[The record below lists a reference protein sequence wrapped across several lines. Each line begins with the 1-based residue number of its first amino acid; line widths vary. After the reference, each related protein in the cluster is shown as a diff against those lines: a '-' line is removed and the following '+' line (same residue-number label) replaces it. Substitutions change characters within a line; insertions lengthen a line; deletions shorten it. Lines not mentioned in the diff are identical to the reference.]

1 VVVAVANGEAAA
13 VEPAAA
19 NQEGKMIET
28 AEIVVVVA
36 KEAEFGGAGL
46 AVTAGFVVV
55 IAGVGFVKVTEIAV
69 ADVEG

>member
-1 VVVAVANGEAAA
+1 
-13 VEPAAA
+13 
-19 NQEGKMIET
+19 MIET